1 MTWRVPCPPSG
12 RRRTVL
18 RLIPWKQLL
27 ISLGV
32 VVVIVWRVPF
42 AGLREAFRNLNA
54 GSLFGALFCF
64 GVLLFLRAYKWH
76 GLMGAAGFGNFRQSM
91 RSIFGGFALGLIT
104 PGRLGELGRCVFVR
118 HHERAQVALLTVL
131 DRLLDFWALL
141 TMVGISLFLLASRPA
156 AVFGVAVWL
165 ALLPVVMGFPA
176 LVSHL
181 STLARKSR
189 HFRGHFTEAAEG
201 MPLIS
206 MPRFAILALCAMG
219 VELASFFFLLRA
231 FSPTRFTTALATYP
245 YIVLAG
251 DLPVSFS
258 GVGVREGAA
267 ALLLSP
273 YAVSSGAAVDASL
286 LWFLFAILLPAALG
300 ALWLVGERARS
311 WVRRSGD
318 LTPKLDSTWT
328 PVTLPESRAALVA
341 DRVAPRCET

>member
-1 MTWRVPCPPSG
+1 
-12 RRRTVL
+12 L
-18 RLIPWKQLL
+18 RSIPWKQSL

-42 AGLREAFRNLNA
+42 AGLREAFRNLET
-54 GSLFGALFCF
+54 GSLLAALFAF

-76 GLMGAAGFGNFRQSM
+76 GLMVAAGYGSLRQSM

-104 PGRLGELGRCVFVR
+104 PGRPGELGRCVFVR
-118 HHERAQVALLTVL
+118 HQERPQVALLTVL

-141 TMVGISLFLLASRPA
+141 TLMGASLFLLASRPA

-165 ALLPVVMGFPA
+165 ALLPLVLGFPA
-176 LVSHL
+176 LVPHL
-181 STLARKSR
+181 SRRARKWR
-189 HFRGHFTEAAEG
+189 HFRGHFMEAAEG
-201 MPLIS
+201 MPHIS
-206 MPRFAILALCAMG
+206 TPRFAILALCAMG

-231 FSPTRFTTALATYP
+231 FSPTGFATAVATYP
-245 YIVLAG
+245 YIILAG

-286 LWFLFAILLPAALG
+286 LWFLFAILLPAVLG
-300 ALWLVGERARS
+300 ALWLVGERARA
-311 WVRRSGD
+311 WVRRSPD
-318 LTPKLDSTWT
+318 LAPKRDPAWT
-328 PVTLPESRAALVA
+328 PVTLPDPPGGLVA
-341 DRVAPRCET
+341 DNVAPPCEL